1 MLCRLKGRLG
11 DYKMNKFILL
21 NDDDWFDKYK
31 PMANHIDPDNDLHFE
46 TYGKEFDYAC
56 LMDRER
62 RVWTCVDD
70 DDGQPVTVNGMA
82 FVNRIHYYVCEVP
95 YDPDTDYVVVDPD

>member
-1 MLCRLKGRLG
+1 
-11 DYKMNKFILL
+11 MNKFVLL
-21 NDDDWFDKYK
+21 DDDDWFDRYK
-31 PMANHIDPDNDLHFE
+31 PMINHIDPDNDIQFNDWHM
-46 TYGKEFDYAC
+46 KEELNYLR
-56 LMDRER
+56 LMYKER